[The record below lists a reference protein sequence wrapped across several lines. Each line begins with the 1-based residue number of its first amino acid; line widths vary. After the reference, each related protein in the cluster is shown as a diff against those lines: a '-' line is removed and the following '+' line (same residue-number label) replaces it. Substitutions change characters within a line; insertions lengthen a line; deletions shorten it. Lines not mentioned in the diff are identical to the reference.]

1 MGTMVRLDLGTG
13 SVLATDQHP
22 VWVVTGADLGARPA
36 VAELPADEQGLTEDG
51 RWVAAIHVRA
61 GDTLLLAD
69 GSTAV
74 VAAVATD
81 YREQTVYTLT
91 VANAHT
97 FAVGDM
103 GLLVHNGPACTPAQ
117 FEAIRDSW
125 SQFMNCRYIDTPQGR
140 RLIYVIDGKSV
151 QLAEAAFANGG
162 FLKVTTA
169 TGEVVQVNFKNAGFP
184 DLAPFKYDSPV
195 ATQKFVWAK
204 DPQLDIDK
212 AWRES
217 GLDRAALTDEWVWHH
232 TEELG
237 TMILV
242 RKDVHRGCHH
252 TGGAAI
258 FRAMLRRWA
267 ELTNLDPSLFN

>member
-1 MGTMVRLDLGTG
+1 M
-13 SVLATDQHP
+13 TD
-22 VWVVTGADLGARPA
+22 
-36 VAELPADEQGLTEDG
+36 DG

-74 VAAVATD
+74 VAAVTTD
-81 YREQTVYTLT
+81 SREQTVYTLT

-103 GLLVHNGPACTPAQ
+103 GLLVHNGPACTEAQ
-117 FEAIRDSW
+117 FNAIRDSW
-125 SQFMNCRYIDTPQGR
+125 QQFMNCRYIDTPQGQ
-140 RLIYVIDGKSV
+140 RLIYIINGRQV
-151 QLAEAAFANGG
+151 QLAEDAFANGG
-162 FLKVTTA
+162 FLKVPTA
-169 TGEVVQVNFKNAGFP
+169 TGEVVQVNFKNGGFP